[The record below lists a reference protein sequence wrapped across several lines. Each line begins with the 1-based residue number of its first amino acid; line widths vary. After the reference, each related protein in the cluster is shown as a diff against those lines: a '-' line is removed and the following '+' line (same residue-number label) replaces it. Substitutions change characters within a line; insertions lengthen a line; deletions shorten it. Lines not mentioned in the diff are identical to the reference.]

1 MKKTG
6 VVILVIAVLF
16 LATIPL
22 LFASNHTSSNT
33 LNDNGGCSDDIDC
46 NDSDL
51 CTDDSCVNINGDNNG
66 DDGEGGE
73 CVNTPINCDDQ
84 DICTVDSCNPALGCL
99 NDFFFSCPNCPS
111 ELPEITCDDN
121 LDNDCDTFIDCNDPD
136 CANQPTCQECQE
148 PADCDDSN
156 PCTADNCI
164 ENTCSNTPISDPD
177 GDGIPSGPIGN
188 CCV

>member
-22 LFASNHTSSNT
+22 LFASSHGSSNT
-33 LNDNGGCSDDIDC
+33 LDNDNNGCTDNIDC

-51 CTDDSCVNINGDNNG
+51 CTDDSCVNNNG
-66 DDGEGGE
+66 DGEDT
-73 CVNTPINCDDQ
+73 CINIPINCDDQ
-84 DICTVDSCNPALGCL
+84 DICTIDSCNSALGCL
-99 NDFFFSCPNCPS
+99 NDFFFTCPNCPS
-111 ELPEITCDDN
+111 ELPETTCDDN